1 MYMGDVKM
9 ANDKSASRP
18 SIQTLS
24 QISWKEEILWT
35 KLKSSSKR
43 ERLENNVTMKCEVA
57 VQWEARQ
64 GEEDIILQ

>member
-1 MYMGDVKM
+1 M

-57 VQWEARQ
+57 VQSEARQ